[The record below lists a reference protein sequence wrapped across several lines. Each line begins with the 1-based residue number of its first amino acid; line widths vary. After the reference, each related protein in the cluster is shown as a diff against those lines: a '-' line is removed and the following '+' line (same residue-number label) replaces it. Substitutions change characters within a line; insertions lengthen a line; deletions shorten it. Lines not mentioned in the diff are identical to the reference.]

1 MDAWITSFVNSN
13 ATTLGLLVIGLFAFV
28 RGWIV
33 PITWFNRLLK
43 AKDEIIAQQAK
54 IIEDNK
60 ELKPLLV
67 KLLEK
72 LNDKVDS
79 NG

>member
-13 ATTLGLLVIGLFAFV
+13 ATTLGLLVVGLFAFV

>member
-1 MDAWITSFVNSN
+1 
-13 ATTLGLLVIGLFAFV
+13 
-28 RGWIV
+28 
-33 PITWFNRLLK
+33 LK

-54 IIEDNK
+54 LIEEDK
-60 ELKPLLV
+60 ELKPLVV

-72 LNDKVDS
+72 LNEKADS

>member
-1 MDAWITSFVNSN
+1 MDAFLTSIINSPVS
-13 ATTLGLLVIGLFAFV
+13 TVSVLLLALISLF

-33 PITWFNRLLK
+33 PISWFNRLLK

-54 IIEDNK
+54 LIEEDK
-60 ELKPLLV
+60 ELKPLVV

-72 LNDKVDS
+72 LNEKADS

>member
-1 MDAWITSFVNSN
+1 MDAWITSFINSN
-13 ATTLGLLVIGLFAFV
+13 ATTLGLLVVGLFAFA
-28 RGWIV
+28 RGWVI

-43 AKDEIIAQQAK
+43 AKDEIIAEQAR
-54 IIEDNK
+54 IIEQNK
-60 ELKPLLV
+60 EVTIPLV

-72 LNDKVDS
+72 LNEKVDS